1 MFGFVRSIPPPSCS
15 RLSRASVLAAS
26 VAAVALASGPA
37 RAGILDPAP
46 AYPARFSDT
55 ALMYDWTG
63 LYVGLNAGGSFG
75 RVRWKSYFDNT
86 SGDVSVS
93 SGVAGGTIGYNAQNL
108 GSFVFGTEFDFDWRG
123 INATVPPPSC
133 APNCEFKSDW
143 VATARLRF
151 GRAFGGFLP
160 YLTGGLS
167 IGDVTMDIVGQ
178 PFGTNNSVSFNWTGG
193 AGVEFVINGPL
204 TGKIEYL
211 YVNHTST
218 ACNVECGGFGN
229 VNMGLTENVFRAGLN
244 YRLWGR

>member
-1 MFGFVRSIPPPSCS
+1 MREPVRSIPPPSCPH
-15 RLSRASVLAAS
+15 LSPAL
-26 VAAVALASGPA
+26 VAAATVAIAAALASSPA
-37 RAGILDPAP
+37 QAGILDPAP

-55 ALMYDWTG
+55 ALLYDWTG

-75 RVRWKSYFDNT
+75 RVHWKSDPDLV
-86 SGDVSVS
+86 SGNVSTS

-108 GSFVFGTEFDFDWRG
+108 GSFVFGTEFDFDCRG
-123 INATVPPPSC
+123 INATVPPPTC

-204 TGKIEYL
+204 TGKVEYL
-211 YVNHTST
+211 FINHTNT
-218 ACNVECGGFGN
+218 PCVVECNGPVG
-229 VNMGLTENVFRAGLN
+229 MGLTENVFRAGLN